1 MDSEQTRL
9 RAPRNARLAA
19 IAVALIAAVAH
30 APAVAAA
37 KQPGRRAYA
46 RLHSACALPRPSH
59 AGCLALVRTP
69 VPATEAN
76 EPGVTPFT
84 LRAGAASAGPA
95 GGLTPADLAGAYG
108 YDPSGAA
115 SGQTIGIV
123 DAFDDPNIESDLGK
137 FDSQYGLRACTEA
150 NKCFKKVGQT
160 GSTSLLP
167 SADTTGWS
175 AEIALD
181 VEAAHSACPNCS
193 ILLVEAENTLFSNLG
208 AAVQRAVSMGA
219 TVVSN
224 SYGGPEG
231 SPSSTEEADYNHPG
245 VVIAAAT
252 GDLGY
257 DGWVER
263 KEGHVPPQRPDLPA
277 ALSSVLAVGGTTLEL
292 TEGGQRE
299 DETVWNGNEEFGQFP
314 FVEGASG
321 GGCSTLFAAPP
332 WQQNVAGFALTGCG
346 AKRMVG
352 DVAAVAD
359 PRTGFD
365 IYDSYDC
372 GAKCEEF
379 RDGASWLTIGGT
391 SLATPLISGM
401 YALAGGADGV
411 TYPAAALYG
420 HLGDSSTF
428 DVTEGG
434 NGICDAEGFSC
445 GANAAFGF
453 RMDCEGTTACNAAP
467 GFDGPTGVGAPASL
481 ALFKSLEPTG
491 AISPP
496 GDVIVHQPAGFSGT
510 ATDPN
515 PGGNAPGFGTYA
527 WNWGDGTESSG
538 EKPTH
543 TFAVPGEY
551 TVTMAYTDRYGL
563 KAAPVS
569 AKVAVTERTAK
580 EIEEEAAARKKAEEA
595 AAAKKKAEE
604 AAAAKKKAEEEAAAK
619 KKAEEEVAAKKKAEQ
634 EAEALGRKAAEE
646 VAAQAKAAEEAAR
659 KAAES
664 HAASGQGGV
673 AGFKSSADP
682 NAALAG
688 LSLQAGASG
697 TFTLKISCPAGESS
711 CEGKVTVQTSAAL
724 TAATRARVLTLAS
737 ASFKVAGGK
746 FVVVKLHLSARAR
759 ALLAR
764 RRRLRVRVTIAAH
777 DPAGASHT
785 TVATATLRRHR

>member
-1 MDSEQTRL
+1 M
-9 RAPRNARLAA
+9 RLAF
-19 IAVALIAAVAH
+19 IAVALAVIVVCGSSSTAT
-30 APAVAAA
+30 A

-46 RLHSACALPRPSH
+46 RIHSVCALPKPRH
-59 AGCLALVRTP
+59 AACLALVRTQ

-76 EPGVTPFT
+76 TPGVTPFT
-84 LRAGAASAGPA
+84 LHSNAASAGPA
-95 GGLTPADLAGAYG
+95 GGLTPAELASAYG

-150 NKCFKKVGQT
+150 DGCFKKVGQT
-160 GSTSLLP
+160 GSTTLLP

-181 VEAAHSACPNCS
+181 VEAAHSACPNCR
-193 ILLVEAENTLFSNLG
+193 ILLIEAENSLFSNLG
-208 AAVQRAVSMGA
+208 VAVQRAVSMGA

-231 SPSSTEEADYNHPG
+231 TPTPAEEADYNHPG

-263 KEGHVPPQRPDLPA
+263 KEGHVPPQRPNLPA
-277 ALSSVLAVGGTTLEL
+277 ALSSVVAVGGTTLEL

-332 WQQNVAGFALTGCG
+332 WQQDATGFALTGCG
-346 AKRMVG
+346 TKRTVG

-365 IYDSYDC
+365 IFDSYDC
-372 GAKCEEF
+372 GVKCEEF

-420 HLGDSSTF
+420 HLGDASTF

-445 GANAAFGF
+445 GANTAFGY

-467 GFDGPTGVGAPASL
+467 GFDGPTGVGTPASL
-481 ALFKSLEPTG
+481 ALFKPLAPKGSITPPASAVVHEP
-491 AISPP
+491 AS
-496 GDVIVHQPAGFSGT
+496 FSG
-510 ATDPN
+510 AASDPN
-515 PGGNAPGFGTYA
+515 PGGSASGLGTYA
-527 WNWGDGTESSG
+527 WNWGDGSEGSG
-538 EKPTH
+538 VTPTH
-543 TFAVPGEY
+543 AFAASGEY
-551 TVTMAYTDRYGL
+551 TVTMTYTDRYGL

-569 AKVAVTERTAK
+569 VKIAVAERTAK
-580 EIEEEAAARKKAEEA
+580 EIEEEAAAKQRAEGEA
-595 AAAKKKAEE
+595 KR
-604 AAAAKKKAEEEAAAK
+604 
-619 KKAEEEVAAKKKAEQ
+619 KAEQ
-634 EAEALGRKAAEE
+634 EALGE
-646 VAAQAKAAEEAAR
+646 KAAEEAAAR
-659 KAAES
+659 ARAAEEAARRAAES
-664 HAASGQGGV
+664 HAASGQGV
-673 AGFKSSADP
+673 AVFRSSADP
-682 NAALAG
+682 DVTLAG
-688 LSLQAGASG
+688 LSLKASASG
-697 TFTLKISCPAGESS
+697 AFTLKISCPAGESS
-711 CEGKVTVQTSAAL
+711 CEGTVTVR
-724 TAATRARVLTLAS
+724 TAAAVSARARVLTLTG
-737 ASFKVAGGK
+737 ASFKLAGGK
-746 FVVVKLHLSARAR
+746 TVLVKLHLNAKAR
-759 ALLAR
+759 ALLKQKHH
-764 RRRLRVRVTIAAH
+764 LRVKITIAAH
-777 DPAGASHT
+777 DPAGASHS
-785 TVATATLRRHR
+785 TVATATLRGHG